1 MDNASEFLTIPLPHG
16 VTMRRSRS
24 ALLTLSNLST
34 LILSILV
41 FSTLGFA
48 AAPDRIAGPIV
59 SSQLVRLS
67 AGVPMKARPQYDQGP
82 VDRSLRLGYMTLLTV
97 PSASQQKAITQLLA
111 QQQDPH
117 SPQYHQWLTP
127 EQYADRFGL
136 SPNDI
141 QKLTTWLQSQGF
153 TVVRVARARNFIV
166 FSGTAA
172 QAETAFQTQIHNFDI
187 NGEKRFSNITPPSI
201 PAALTG
207 IVTGIRGLSN
217 FPARSHARHAKPNYT
232 EPVSGGDSYWIAPG
246 DITTMYDLQKLYNAG
261 ITGSGYTLAVMGETD
276 IYLADLNDFRTV
288 FGLPQQITGC
298 TFFPETNVIQ
308 TCDTANFQY
317 VLVQGDTDPG
327 APNSIQDD
335 LAEADI
341 DLEWSNAVAQD
352 AQIIYVNA
360 PDPTG
365 NGVTDAWYFAVDNKI
380 SPVITLSYGLCELFE
395 ANNGDFLSDEA
406 ELAAANSYGITFM
419 NSSGDDGATEC
430 EPNNYGDP
438 SGTLATLGLA
448 VSYPASSQYV
458 TGVGGTMIPDS
469 EYTSTYWSGTNG
481 PTGGSVIK
489 YVPEQG
495 WNDDQEFGAYCT
507 ANPSDSFCTTNK
519 ITSWQTAQAVF
530 GITAGGGGASNCTN
544 ISSTTGDCVS
554 GSAQPSY
561 QAGLSLSELGQTT
574 AVRFSPDVSL
584 LASVF
589 WPGFIICT
597 PVSEV
602 EGGSNTASIC
612 ANGLTGNN
620 GFFSYG
626 FTFGGTSIASPMF
639 AGIVTLLNQDVVQS
653 GLQTKPGLGN
663 INPTLYSLAA
673 TPANGAFNLLASST
687 STGSNGAYCETGYPN
702 FSDWP
707 PALVCPAAVAPATE
721 GFLGYGASKFD
732 TTTNYNLVTGLGSV
746 DAYNMAQAWVATK
759 LAATATTV
767 TSSENPSNFGDAVT
781 FTATVT
787 TTDTT
792 PPTGNVTF
800 YDGTTSLGTEPLT
813 TVGGAQ
819 VATFTTST
827 LAPPTQAITAAYAGD
842 SSNAASTSAILT
854 QTIAAPTFTFST
866 PTVPAAVPAGESTTS
881 TFTVSPAGGATK
893 FVATVTFPFCTGL
906 PDATVTCSVNT
917 GQPANPTQIAAGS
930 PATTV
935 TLTLNTTGPNTTG
948 GNIKIRRRADSR
960 SPWLPL
966 ALPLAG
972 IVMVG
977 FAGRK
982 MSKYS
987 VIACLCVSLV
997 LLGLLVACGGS
1008 SSPPPV
1014 AVNVALAPGSSATLF
1029 PNYATDAWPSQSANF
1044 TATVTNTTNTAVNWS
1059 LSSSVSCTAASSPC
1073 GSITSA
1079 GAYTAPTIAVGL
1091 PTKVTIIATS
1101 QADSTK
1107 TGQAVE
1113 TITPTTVPT
1122 AVVGAPYS
1130 ITVTA
1135 NEGGVASNTT
1145 SAIALTVQ

>member
-1 MDNASEFLTIPLPHG
+1 
-16 VTMRRSRS
+16 MRPSRS
-24 ALLTLSNLST
+24 ALLTLPKLSTTNFLTLVLCLLILST
-34 LILSILV
+34 LGL
-41 FSTLGFA
+41 A

-67 AGVPMKARPQYDQGP
+67 AGVPMRARPQYDQGP

-136 SPNDI
+136 SSNDI

-187 NGEKRFSNITPPSI
+187 NGEKRFSNITPPSV

-217 FPARSHARHAKPNYT
+217 FPARSHALHAKPNYT
-232 EPVSGGDSYWIAPG
+232 QPVTGGDKYWIAPG
-246 DITTMYDLQKLYNAG
+246 DVTTMYDLQKLYTAG
-261 ITGSGYTLAVMGETD
+261 ITGAGYTLAVMGETD
-276 IYLADLNDFRTV
+276 VYLADLNYFRSV

-298 TFFPETNVIQ
+298 TFFSETNVIQ
-308 TCDTANFQY
+308 TCDSTYFQY
-317 VLVQGDTDPG
+317 VVVQGDVDPG
-327 APNSIQDD
+327 VPDSIQPGD
-335 LAEADI
+335 LVEADI

-352 AQIIYVNA
+352 AKIIYVNA
-360 PDPTG
+360 PDPNG
-365 NGVTDAWYFAVDNKI
+365 NGVSDAWYFAVDNKI
-380 SPVITLSYGLCELFE
+380 SPVITSSYGLCELFE
-395 ANNGDFLSDEA
+395 ANNGAFLSDEA
-406 ELAAANSYGITFM
+406 ELAAANSYGITLM
-419 NSSGDDGATEC
+419 NSSGDNGATEC
-430 EPNNYGDP
+430 EPNGFGDS

-458 TGVGGTMIPDS
+458 TGVGGTMIPDT
-469 EYTSTYWSGTNG
+469 EYTSTYWNSTNG
-481 PTGGSVIK
+481 STGGSVIK
-489 YVPEQG
+489 YIPEQG
-495 WNDDQEFGAYCT
+495 WNDDQEWGVYCT
-507 ANPSDSFCTTNK
+507 ANPTNGFCTHYG
-519 ITSWQTAQAVF
+519 IISWQTAQAALA
-530 GITAGGGGASNCTN
+530 ITAGGGGASNCTN
-544 ISSTTGDCVS
+544 INSSTGVCIS

-561 QAGLSLSELGQTT
+561 QAGLSLTDLGQTT

-584 LASVF
+584 LASAY
-589 WPGFIICT
+589 WPGFIVCT
-597 PVSEV
+597 PVNEL
-602 EGGSNTASIC
+602 EGGTNTASIC
-612 ANGLTGNN
+612 ANGLTGTD

-626 FTFGGTSIASPMF
+626 YTFGGTSIASPMF

-653 GLQTKPGLGN
+653 HLQTKPGLGN
-663 INPTLYSLAA
+663 INPTLYKLAA

-687 STGSNGAYCETGYPN
+687 STGSNGVFCETGTPN
-702 FSDWP
+702 STSTGESGWP

-721 GFLGYGASKFD
+721 GFLGYSASKFD
-732 TTTNYNLVTGLGSV
+732 ATTNYNLVTGLGSV
-746 DAYNMAQAWVATK
+746 DAYNLATAWVAT
-759 LAATATTV
+759 AIATTATTV
-767 TSSENPSNFGDAVT
+767 TSSENPSNFGDTVT

-787 TTDTT
+787 TAGST

-800 YDGTTSLGTEPLT
+800 YDGTTSLGTGTLNTASPP
-813 TVGGAQ
+813 
-819 VATFTTST
+819 VATFSTST
-827 LAPPTQAITAAYAGD
+827 LAPPTQGITAAYAGD
-842 SSNAASTSAILT
+842 SSNAASTSTILT
-854 QTIAAPTFTFST
+854 QTINAPTFKFST
-866 PTVPAAVPAGESTTS
+866 PTVPAPVLAGESTTS
-881 TFTVSPAGGATK
+881 TFTVTPTSAGT
-893 FVATVTFPFCTGL
+893 FVAAVTFPFCTGL

-917 GQPANPTQIAAGS
+917 GQANSTQIAAGS
-930 PATTV
+930 GPTQV
-935 TLTLNTTGPNTTG
+935 TLTLSTTGPNTSG
-948 GNIKIRRRADSR
+948 GNVKTRRRADNR

-966 ALPLAG
+966 SLPLAG

-987 VIACLCVSLV
+987 MIACLCVLLV
-997 LLGLLVACGGS
+997 LLGLLVACGSS
-1008 SSPPPV
+1008 SSPPPIGV
-1014 AVNVALAPGSSATLF
+1014 SAALAPGSSATLY
-1029 PNYATDAWPSQSANF
+1029 PNYTNWPTQSANF
-1044 TATVTNTTNTAVNWS
+1044 TATVTNTTNTAVTWS

-1113 TITPTTVPT
+1113 TITPTTVPGT
-1122 AVVGAPYS
+1122 YPN

-1135 NEGGVASNTT
+1135 NEGGVASNAT

>member
-1 MDNASEFLTIPLPHG
+1 MDNASESPTIPLPNG
-16 VTMRRSRS
+16 VTMQRSRS
-24 ALLTLSNLST
+24 ALLSLSNLST
-34 LILSILV
+34 LILCILI

-67 AGVPMKARPQYDQGP
+67 AGVPMRAQPQYDQGP
-82 VDRSLRLGYMTLLTV
+82 VDPSLRLGYMTLLTV
-97 PSASQQKAITQLLA
+97 PSPGQQKAINQLLA

-136 SPNDI
+136 SSNDI

-153 TVVRVARARNFIV
+153 TVVRAARARNFIV

-172 QAETAFQTQIHNFDI
+172 QAETAFQTQIHKFDI

-232 EPVSGGDSYWIAPG
+232 EAPGQYWIAPG

-261 ITGSGYTLAVMGETD
+261 ITGAGYTLAVMGETD
-276 IYLADLNDFRTV
+276 VYLADLNDFRTV
-288 FGLPQQITGC
+288 FGLPQQISGC

-308 TCDTANFQY
+308 TCDSTYFQY
-317 VLVQGDTDPG
+317 VLVTGDNDPG

-335 LAEADI
+335 LVEADI

-352 AQIIYVNA
+352 AQ
-360 PDPTG
+360 DH
-365 NGVTDAWYFAVDNKI
+365 
-380 SPVITLSYGLCELFE
+380 LCERSRSQRKRRHRLLVLRYRQQHIS
-395 ANNGDFLSDEA
+395 GDHPELRLLRAFRGEHPGAFASDEA

-430 EPNNYGDP
+430 EPNGYGDP
-438 SGTLATLGLA
+438 NGTLATLGLA

-458 TGVGGTMIPDS
+458 TGVGGTMIPYT

-481 PTGGSVIK
+481 PTGGSVTE

-495 WNDDQEFGAYCT
+495 WNDDEEYGAYCI
-507 ANPSDSFCTTNK
+507 ANPSDSFCTTNN
-519 ITSWQTAQAVF
+519 ITSWQTAQAYF
-530 GITAGGGGASNCTN
+530 GIGAGGGGASNCTTVN
-544 ISSTTGDCVS
+544 ADTGVCIS

-561 QAGLSLSELGQTT
+561 QAGLSLSDLGQTT

-584 LASVF
+584 LASTF
-589 WPGFIICT
+589 WPGFIVCT
-597 PVSEV
+597 PVDELK
-602 EGGSNTASIC
+602 GGSNTASIC
-612 ANGLTGNN
+612 ANGLTGAN

-626 FTFGGTSIASPMF
+626 YTFGGTSIASPMF

-663 INPTLYSLAA
+663 INTTLYTLAA
-673 TPANGAFNLLASST
+673 TPANGAFNLLASSS
-687 STGSNGAYCETGYPN
+687 STGSNGVFCETGTPN
-702 FSDWP
+702 ETSSGEPGWP
-707 PALVCPAAVAPATE
+707 PALVCPAAVSPATE
-721 GFLGYGASKFD
+721 GFLGYSASKFD
-732 TTTNYNLVTGLGSV
+732 ATTNYNLVTGLGSV
-746 DAYNMAQAWVATK
+746 DAYNLAQEWVGTK
-759 LAATATTV
+759 LAASATAV
-767 TSSENPSNFGDAVT
+767 TSSENPSNFGDSVT

-787 TTDTT
+787 TTGTI

-813 TVGGAQ
+813 TVAGAQ

-842 SSNAASTSAILT
+842 TNNAASTSGILT
-854 QTIAAPTFTFST
+854 QTINPPTFTFST
-866 PTVPAAVPAGESTTS
+866 PTTPAPVLAGESTTS
-881 TFTVSPAGGATK
+881 TFTVSPAGGAGT
-893 FVATVTFPFCTGL
+893 FVATVTFPFCSGL
-906 PDATVTCSVNT
+906 PDTTVTCSVNT
-917 GQPANPTQIAAGS
+917 GQANSTQIAAGS
-930 PATTV
+930 GPTLV
-935 TLTLNTTGPNTTG
+935 TLTLTTTGPNTAG

-966 ALPLAG
+966 SLPLAG
-972 IVMVG
+972 VVMVG

-987 VIACLCVSLV
+987 VVACLCVSLV
-997 LLGLLVACGGS
+997 LLGLLVACGS
-1008 SSPPPV
+1008 SSAPPV
-1014 AVNVALAPGSSATLF
+1014 GVSVSPEGSTLF
-1029 PNYATDAWPSQSANF
+1029 PNDSNDGWPSQTASF
-1044 TATVTNTTNTAVNWS
+1044 TAMVTNSTQGVTWS
-1059 LSSSVSCTAASSPC
+1059 ISPSTG
-1073 GSITSA
+1073 GSITPN
-1079 GAYTAPTIAVGL
+1079 GLTVAYTAPTIAVGL
-1091 PTKVTIIATS
+1091 PGSATITATS
-1101 QADSTK
+1101 QADSSKVATA
-1107 TGQAVE
+1107 TV
-1113 TITPTTVPT
+1113 TITPATVPT
-1122 AVVGAPYS
+1122 SIVGAPYS

-1135 NEGGVASNTT
+1135 SEGGVASNTT
-1145 SAIALTVQ
+1145 SAIALTVK